1 MSTFTAVELS
11 KLPVPDLT
19 EQVSFEQ
26 SYADLKATLY
36 LLAPEYAA
44 LLESDPMSVLLQ
56 VCAYREVHLRES
68 FNVRGKGNMLA
79 YAGGADLDNLGAFF
93 GVVRQQITPAEP
105 KTNTPAVM
113 ESDVELRRRIQLAPE
128 GYSVAGPEGAYLF
141 HALSADPDVLD
152 VSAMSP
158 TPGEVLVT
166 LKAWDKPGSPEMVE
180 RLRAKLAKVAD
191 AQFVVKIFQNGPPID
206 APIQLRIIGPAIV
219 PRLFVA
225 LRKLRAQRGVRVFA
239 REQRHRG
246 GKHGDVLRRHV
257 ARHQFRRAAFA
268 GIGPALRRG
277 LCRVG
282 DCCRPVAHR
291 VGHRRCL
298 RRLRTVR
305 PPPCRP
311 RRTSTR
317 RHIARRAACL
327 RSAHA
332 SHSARRSCHKDARS
346 RSRHRQH

>member
-11 KLPVPDLT
+11 KLHVPDLT

-36 LLAPEYAA
+36 LLAPEYAT

-79 YAGGADLDNLGAFF
+79 YAGGGDLDNLGAFF
-93 GVVRQQITPAEP
+93 GVVRQQITPADP

-152 VSAMSP
+152 VSARSP

-166 LKAWDKPGSPEMVE
+166 LLSRSGDGIPSSGLVERVAAALMDGNVRPLTDLVTVRAAEIMRYTVKAEIVTYAGPDAAVVLEE
-180 RLRAKLAKVAD
+180 ANRRLRAYVDESHRLGRD
-191 AQFVVKIFQNGPPID
+191 
-206 APIQLRIIGPAIV
+206 V
-219 PRLFVA
+219 PRSGLYASLHVEGVQRVNLIEPADDLFIANHQAAHCTAFDIV
-225 LRKLRAQRGVRVFA
+225 
-239 REQRHRG
+239 
-246 GKHGDVLRRHV
+246 HV
-257 ARHQFRRAAFA
+257 GNHE
-268 GIGPALRRG
+268 
-277 LCRVG
+277 
-282 DCCRPVAHR
+282 
-291 VGHRRCL
+291 
-298 RRLRTVR
+298 
-305 PPPCRP
+305 
-311 RRTSTR
+311 
-317 RHIARRAACL
+317 
-327 RSAHA
+327 
-332 SHSARRSCHKDARS
+332 
-346 RSRHRQH
+346 

>member
-26 SYADLKATLY
+26 SYADLKATLH
-36 LLAPEYAA
+36 LLAPEYAT

-79 YAGGADLDNLGAFF
+79 YAGGGDLDNLGAFF
-93 GVVRQQITPAEP
+93 GVVRQQITPADP
-105 KTNTPAVM
+105 KTNTPAMM

-166 LKAWDKPGSPEMVE
+166 LLSRSGDGIPSPGLVERVAAALMDGNVRPLTHLVTVRAAEIMRYTVKAEIVTYAGPDAAVVLEE
-180 RLRAKLAKVAD
+180 ANRRLRAYVDESHRLGRD
-191 AQFVVKIFQNGPPID
+191 
-206 APIQLRIIGPAIV
+206 V
-219 PRLFVA
+219 PRSGLYASLHVEGVQRVNLIEPVDELFIANHQAAHCTAFDIV
-225 LRKLRAQRGVRVFA
+225 
-239 REQRHRG
+239 
-246 GKHGDVLRRHV
+246 HV
-257 ARHQFRRAAFA
+257 GNHE
-268 GIGPALRRG
+268 
-277 LCRVG
+277 
-282 DCCRPVAHR
+282 
-291 VGHRRCL
+291 
-298 RRLRTVR
+298 
-305 PPPCRP
+305 
-311 RRTSTR
+311 
-317 RHIARRAACL
+317 
-327 RSAHA
+327 
-332 SHSARRSCHKDARS
+332 
-346 RSRHRQH
+346 

>member
-36 LLAPEYAA
+36 LLAPEYAT

-79 YAGGADLDNLGAFF
+79 YAGGGDLDNLGAFF
-93 GVVRQQITPAEP
+93 GVVRQQITPADP

-166 LKAWDKPGSPEMVE
+166 LLSRSGDGIPSSGLVERVAAALMDGNVRPLTDLVTVRAAEIMRYTVKAEIVTYAGPDAAVVLEE
-180 RLRAKLAKVAD
+180 ANRRLRAYVDESHRLGRD
-191 AQFVVKIFQNGPPID
+191 
-206 APIQLRIIGPAIV
+206 V
-219 PRLFVA
+219 PRSGLYASLHVEGVQRVNLIEPVDDLFIANHQAAHCTAFDIV
-225 LRKLRAQRGVRVFA
+225 
-239 REQRHRG
+239 
-246 GKHGDVLRRHV
+246 HV
-257 ARHQFRRAAFA
+257 GNHE
-268 GIGPALRRG
+268 
-277 LCRVG
+277 
-282 DCCRPVAHR
+282 
-291 VGHRRCL
+291 
-298 RRLRTVR
+298 
-305 PPPCRP
+305 
-311 RRTSTR
+311 
-317 RHIARRAACL
+317 
-327 RSAHA
+327 
-332 SHSARRSCHKDARS
+332 
-346 RSRHRQH
+346 

>member
-36 LLAPEYAA
+36 LLAPEYAT

-79 YAGGADLDNLGAFF
+79 YAGGGDLDNLGAFF
-93 GVVRQQITPAEP
+93 GVVRQQITPAHP

-166 LKAWDKPGSPEMVE
+166 LLSRSGDGIPSSGLVERVAAALMDGNVRPLTDLVTVRAAEIMRYTVKAEIVTYAGPDAAVVLEE
-180 RLRAKLAKVAD
+180 ANRRLRAYVDESHRLGRD
-191 AQFVVKIFQNGPPID
+191 
-206 APIQLRIIGPAIV
+206 V
-219 PRLFVA
+219 PRSGLYASLHVEGVQRVNLIEPVDDLFIANHQAAHCTAFDIV
-225 LRKLRAQRGVRVFA
+225 
-239 REQRHRG
+239 
-246 GKHGDVLRRHV
+246 HV
-257 ARHQFRRAAFA
+257 GNHE
-268 GIGPALRRG
+268 
-277 LCRVG
+277 
-282 DCCRPVAHR
+282 
-291 VGHRRCL
+291 
-298 RRLRTVR
+298 
-305 PPPCRP
+305 
-311 RRTSTR
+311 
-317 RHIARRAACL
+317 
-327 RSAHA
+327 
-332 SHSARRSCHKDARS
+332 
-346 RSRHRQH
+346 

>member
-36 LLAPEYAA
+36 LLAPEYAT

-79 YAGGADLDNLGAFF
+79 YAGGGDLDNLGAFF
-93 GVVRQQITPAEP
+93 GVVRQQITPADP

-166 LKAWDKPGSPEMVE
+166 LLSRSGDGIPSSGLVERVAAALMDGNVRPLTDLVTVRAAEIMRYTVKAEIVTYAGPDAAVVLEE
-180 RLRAKLAKVAD
+180 ANRRLRAYVDESHRLGRD
-191 AQFVVKIFQNGPPID
+191 
-206 APIQLRIIGPAIV
+206 V
-219 PRLFVA
+219 PRSGLYASLHVEGVQRVNLIEPADDLFIA
-225 LRKLRAQRGVRVFA
+225 N
-239 REQRHRG
+239 
-246 GKHGDVLRRHV
+246 
-257 ARHQFRRAAFA
+257 HQAAHCAAFD
-268 GIGPALRRG
+268 IVH
-277 LCRVG
+277 VG
-282 DCCRPVAHR
+282 NHE
-291 VGHRRCL
+291 
-298 RRLRTVR
+298 
-305 PPPCRP
+305 
-311 RRTSTR
+311 
-317 RHIARRAACL
+317 
-327 RSAHA
+327 
-332 SHSARRSCHKDARS
+332 
-346 RSRHRQH
+346 

>member
-36 LLAPEYAA
+36 LLAPEYAT

-79 YAGGADLDNLGAFF
+79 YAGGGDLDNLGAFF
-93 GVVRQQITPAEP
+93 GVVRQQITPADP

-166 LKAWDKPGSPEMVE
+166 LLSRSGDGVPSSGLVERVAAALMDGNVRPLTDLVTVRAAEIMRYTVKAEIVTYAGPDAAVVLEE
-180 RLRAKLAKVAD
+180 ANRRLRAYVDESHRLGRD
-191 AQFVVKIFQNGPPID
+191 
-206 APIQLRIIGPAIV
+206 V
-219 PRLFVA
+219 PRSGLYASLHVEGVQRVNLIEPVDDLFIANHQAAHCTAFDIV
-225 LRKLRAQRGVRVFA
+225 
-239 REQRHRG
+239 
-246 GKHGDVLRRHV
+246 HV
-257 ARHQFRRAAFA
+257 GNHE
-268 GIGPALRRG
+268 
-277 LCRVG
+277 
-282 DCCRPVAHR
+282 
-291 VGHRRCL
+291 
-298 RRLRTVR
+298 
-305 PPPCRP
+305 
-311 RRTSTR
+311 
-317 RHIARRAACL
+317 
-327 RSAHA
+327 
-332 SHSARRSCHKDARS
+332 
-346 RSRHRQH
+346 

>member
-19 EQVSFEQ
+19 DQVSFEQ
-26 SYADLKATLY
+26 SYADLKATLH
-36 LLAPEYAA
+36 LLAPEYAT

-79 YAGGADLDNLGAFF
+79 YAGSGDLDNLGAFF
-93 GVVRQQITPAEP
+93 GVVRQQITPADP

-166 LKAWDKPGSPEMVE
+166 LLSRSGDGIPSPGLVERVAAALMDGNVRPLTDLVTVRAAEIMRYTVKAEIATYAGPDAAVVLDEANR
-180 RLRAKLAKVAD
+180 RLRAYVDESHRLGRD
-191 AQFVVKIFQNGPPID
+191 
-206 APIQLRIIGPAIV
+206 V
-219 PRLFVA
+219 PRSGLYASLHVEGVQRVNLIEPVDDLFIANHQAAHCTAFDIV
-225 LRKLRAQRGVRVFA
+225 
-239 REQRHRG
+239 
-246 GKHGDVLRRHV
+246 HV
-257 ARHQFRRAAFA
+257 GNHE
-268 GIGPALRRG
+268 
-277 LCRVG
+277 
-282 DCCRPVAHR
+282 
-291 VGHRRCL
+291 
-298 RRLRTVR
+298 
-305 PPPCRP
+305 
-311 RRTSTR
+311 
-317 RHIARRAACL
+317 
-327 RSAHA
+327 
-332 SHSARRSCHKDARS
+332 
-346 RSRHRQH
+346 

>member
-36 LLAPEYAA
+36 LLAPEYAT

-79 YAGGADLDNLGAFF
+79 YAGGGDLDNLGAFF
-93 GVVRQQITPAEP
+93 GVVRQQITPADP

-166 LKAWDKPGSPEMVE
+166 LLSRSGDGIPSPGLVE
-180 RLRAKLAKVAD
+180 RVAAALMDGNVRPLTDLVTVRAAEIMRYTVKAEIVTYAGPD
-191 AQFVVKIFQNGPPID
+191 AAVVLEEANRRLHAYVDESHRLGRD
-206 APIQLRIIGPAIV
+206 V
-219 PRLFVA
+219 PRSGLYASLHVEGVQRVNLIEPVDDLFIANHQAAHCSAFDIV
-225 LRKLRAQRGVRVFA
+225 
-239 REQRHRG
+239 
-246 GKHGDVLRRHV
+246 HV
-257 ARHQFRRAAFA
+257 GNHE
-268 GIGPALRRG
+268 
-277 LCRVG
+277 
-282 DCCRPVAHR
+282 
-291 VGHRRCL
+291 
-298 RRLRTVR
+298 
-305 PPPCRP
+305 
-311 RRTSTR
+311 
-317 RHIARRAACL
+317 
-327 RSAHA
+327 
-332 SHSARRSCHKDARS
+332 
-346 RSRHRQH
+346 

>member
-36 LLAPEYAA
+36 LLAPEYAT

-68 FNVRGKGNMLA
+68 FNLRGKGNMLA

-93 GVVRQQITPAEP
+93 GVVRQQITPADP

-166 LKAWDKPGSPEMVE
+166 LLSRSGDGVPPSGLVERVAAALMDGNVRPLTDLVTVRAAEIMRYTVKAEIVTYAGPDAAVVLEE
-180 RLRAKLAKVAD
+180 ANRRLRAYVDESHRLGRD
-191 AQFVVKIFQNGPPID
+191 
-206 APIQLRIIGPAIV
+206 V
-219 PRLFVA
+219 PRSGLYASLHVEGVQRVNLIEPVDDLFIA
-225 LRKLRAQRGVRVFA
+225 N
-239 REQRHRG
+239 
-246 GKHGDVLRRHV
+246 
-257 ARHQFRRAAFA
+257 HQAAHCTAFD
-268 GIGPALRRG
+268 IVH
-277 LCRVG
+277 VG
-282 DCCRPVAHR
+282 DHE
-291 VGHRRCL
+291 
-298 RRLRTVR
+298 
-305 PPPCRP
+305 
-311 RRTSTR
+311 
-317 RHIARRAACL
+317 
-327 RSAHA
+327 
-332 SHSARRSCHKDARS
+332 
-346 RSRHRQH
+346 

>member
-36 LLAPEYAA
+36 LLAPEYAT

-79 YAGGADLDNLGAFF
+79 YAGGGDLDNLGAFF
-93 GVVRQQITPAEP
+93 GVVRQQITPADP

-166 LKAWDKPGSPEMVE
+166 LLSRSGDGIPSPGLVERVAAALMDGNVRPLTDLVTVRAAEIMRYTVKAEIVTYAGPDAAVVLEE
-180 RLRAKLAKVAD
+180 ANRRLRAYVDESHRLGRD
-191 AQFVVKIFQNGPPID
+191 
-206 APIQLRIIGPAIV
+206 V
-219 PRLFVA
+219 PRSGLYASLHVEGVQRVNLIEPVDDLFIANHQAAHCTAFDIV
-225 LRKLRAQRGVRVFA
+225 
-239 REQRHRG
+239 
-246 GKHGDVLRRHV
+246 HV
-257 ARHQFRRAAFA
+257 GNHE
-268 GIGPALRRG
+268 
-277 LCRVG
+277 
-282 DCCRPVAHR
+282 
-291 VGHRRCL
+291 
-298 RRLRTVR
+298 
-305 PPPCRP
+305 
-311 RRTSTR
+311 
-317 RHIARRAACL
+317 
-327 RSAHA
+327 
-332 SHSARRSCHKDARS
+332 
-346 RSRHRQH
+346 

>member
-36 LLAPEYAA
+36 LLAPEYAT

-79 YAGGADLDNLGAFF
+79 YAGGGDLDNLGAFF
-93 GVVRQQITPAEP
+93 GVVRQQITPADP

-152 VSAMSP
+152 VSAISP

-166 LKAWDKPGSPEMVE
+166 LLSRSGDGIPSSGLVERVAAALMDGNVRPLTDLVTVRAAEIMRYTVKAEIVTYAGPDAAVVLEE
-180 RLRAKLAKVAD
+180 ANRRLRAYVDESHRLGRD
-191 AQFVVKIFQNGPPID
+191 
-206 APIQLRIIGPAIV
+206 V
-219 PRLFVA
+219 PRSGLYASLHVEGVQRVNLIEPVDDLFIANHQAAHCTAFDIV
-225 LRKLRAQRGVRVFA
+225 
-239 REQRHRG
+239 
-246 GKHGDVLRRHV
+246 HV
-257 ARHQFRRAAFA
+257 GNHE
-268 GIGPALRRG
+268 
-277 LCRVG
+277 
-282 DCCRPVAHR
+282 
-291 VGHRRCL
+291 
-298 RRLRTVR
+298 
-305 PPPCRP
+305 
-311 RRTSTR
+311 
-317 RHIARRAACL
+317 
-327 RSAHA
+327 
-332 SHSARRSCHKDARS
+332 
-346 RSRHRQH
+346 

>member
-36 LLAPEYAA
+36 LLAPEYAT

-166 LKAWDKPGSPEMVE
+166 LLSRSGDGVPSSGLVERVAAALMDGNVRPLTDLVTVRAAEIMRYTVKAEIVTYAGPDAAVVLEE
-180 RLRAKLAKVAD
+180 ANRRLRAYVDESHRLGRD
-191 AQFVVKIFQNGPPID
+191 
-206 APIQLRIIGPAIV
+206 V
-219 PRLFVA
+219 PRSGLYASLHVEGVQRVNLIEPVDDLFIANHQAAHCTAFDIV
-225 LRKLRAQRGVRVFA
+225 
-239 REQRHRG
+239 
-246 GKHGDVLRRHV
+246 HV
-257 ARHQFRRAAFA
+257 GNHE
-268 GIGPALRRG
+268 
-277 LCRVG
+277 
-282 DCCRPVAHR
+282 
-291 VGHRRCL
+291 
-298 RRLRTVR
+298 
-305 PPPCRP
+305 
-311 RRTSTR
+311 
-317 RHIARRAACL
+317 
-327 RSAHA
+327 
-332 SHSARRSCHKDARS
+332 
-346 RSRHRQH
+346 

>member
-166 LKAWDKPGSPEMVE
+166 LLSRSGDGVPSSGLVERVAAALMDGNVRPLTDLVTVRAAEIMRYTVKAEIVTYAGPDAAVVLEE
-180 RLRAKLAKVAD
+180 ANRRLRAYVDESHRLGRD
-191 AQFVVKIFQNGPPID
+191 
-206 APIQLRIIGPAIV
+206 V
-219 PRLFVA
+219 PRSGLYASLHVEGVQRVNLIEPVDDLFIANHQAAHCTAFDIV
-225 LRKLRAQRGVRVFA
+225 
-239 REQRHRG
+239 
-246 GKHGDVLRRHV
+246 HV
-257 ARHQFRRAAFA
+257 GNHEYAHHQAAD
-268 GIGPALRRG
+268 R
-277 LCRVG
+277 
-282 DCCRPVAHR
+282 
-291 VGHRRCL
+291 
-298 RRLRTVR
+298 
-305 PPPCRP
+305 
-311 RRTSTR
+311 
-317 RHIARRAACL
+317 
-327 RSAHA
+327 
-332 SHSARRSCHKDARS
+332 
-346 RSRHRQH
+346 

>member
-36 LLAPEYAA
+36 LLAPEYAT

-79 YAGGADLDNLGAFF
+79 YAGGGDLDNLGAFF
-93 GVVRQQITPAEP
+93 GVVRQQITPADP

-166 LKAWDKPGSPEMVE
+166 LLSRSGDGIPSSGLVERVAAALMDGNVRPLTDLVTVRAAEIMRYTVKAEIVTYAGPDAAVVLEEVNR
-180 RLRAKLAKVAD
+180 RLRAYVDESHRLGRD
-191 AQFVVKIFQNGPPID
+191 
-206 APIQLRIIGPAIV
+206 V
-219 PRLFVA
+219 PRSGLYASLHVEGVQRVNLIEPVDDLFIANHQAAHCTAFDIV
-225 LRKLRAQRGVRVFA
+225 
-239 REQRHRG
+239 
-246 GKHGDVLRRHV
+246 HV
-257 ARHQFRRAAFA
+257 GNHE
-268 GIGPALRRG
+268 
-277 LCRVG
+277 
-282 DCCRPVAHR
+282 
-291 VGHRRCL
+291 
-298 RRLRTVR
+298 
-305 PPPCRP
+305 
-311 RRTSTR
+311 
-317 RHIARRAACL
+317 
-327 RSAHA
+327 
-332 SHSARRSCHKDARS
+332 
-346 RSRHRQH
+346 

>member
-36 LLAPEYAA
+36 LLAPEYAT

-79 YAGGADLDNLGAFF
+79 YAGGGDLDNLGAFF
-93 GVVRQQITPAEP
+93 GVVRQQITPADP

-166 LKAWDKPGSPEMVE
+166 LLSRSGDGIPSSGLVERVAAALMDGNVRPLTDLVTVRAAEIMRYTVKAEIVTYAGPDAAVVLEE
-180 RLRAKLAKVAD
+180 ANRRLRAYVDESHRLGRD
-191 AQFVVKIFQNGPPID
+191 
-206 APIQLRIIGPAIV
+206 V
-219 PRLFVA
+219 PRSGLYASLHVEGVQRVNLIEPADDLFIANHHAAHCTAFDIV
-225 LRKLRAQRGVRVFA
+225 
-239 REQRHRG
+239 
-246 GKHGDVLRRHV
+246 HV
-257 ARHQFRRAAFA
+257 GNHE
-268 GIGPALRRG
+268 
-277 LCRVG
+277 
-282 DCCRPVAHR
+282 
-291 VGHRRCL
+291 
-298 RRLRTVR
+298 
-305 PPPCRP
+305 
-311 RRTSTR
+311 
-317 RHIARRAACL
+317 
-327 RSAHA
+327 
-332 SHSARRSCHKDARS
+332 
-346 RSRHRQH
+346 

>member
-26 SYADLKATLY
+26 SYADLKATLH
-36 LLAPEYAA
+36 LLAPEYAT

-79 YAGGADLDNLGAFF
+79 YAGGGDLDNLGAFF
-93 GVVRQQITPAEP
+93 GVVRQQITPADP

-166 LKAWDKPGSPEMVE
+166 LLSRSGDGIPSPGLVERVAAALMDGNVRPLTDLVTVRAAEIMRYTVKAEIVTYAGPDAAVVLEE
-180 RLRAKLAKVAD
+180 ANRRLRAYVDESHRLGRD
-191 AQFVVKIFQNGPPID
+191 
-206 APIQLRIIGPAIV
+206 V
-219 PRLFVA
+219 PRSGLYASLHVEGVQRVNLIEPVDDLFIANHQAAHCTAFDIV
-225 LRKLRAQRGVRVFA
+225 
-239 REQRHRG
+239 
-246 GKHGDVLRRHV
+246 HV
-257 ARHQFRRAAFA
+257 GNHE
-268 GIGPALRRG
+268 
-277 LCRVG
+277 
-282 DCCRPVAHR
+282 
-291 VGHRRCL
+291 
-298 RRLRTVR
+298 
-305 PPPCRP
+305 
-311 RRTSTR
+311 
-317 RHIARRAACL
+317 
-327 RSAHA
+327 
-332 SHSARRSCHKDARS
+332 
-346 RSRHRQH
+346 

>member
-36 LLAPEYAA
+36 LLAPEYAT

-79 YAGGADLDNLGAFF
+79 YAGGGDLDNLGAFF
-93 GVVRQQITPAEP
+93 GVVRQQITPADP

-166 LKAWDKPGSPEMVE
+166 LLSRSGDGIPSSGLVERVAAALMDGNVRPLTDLVTVRAAEIMRYTVKAEIVTYAGPDAAVVLDEANR
-180 RLRAKLAKVAD
+180 RLRAYVDESHRLGRD
-191 AQFVVKIFQNGPPID
+191 
-206 APIQLRIIGPAIV
+206 V
-219 PRLFVA
+219 PRSGLYASLHVEGVQRVNLIEPADDLFIANHQAAHCTAFDIV
-225 LRKLRAQRGVRVFA
+225 
-239 REQRHRG
+239 
-246 GKHGDVLRRHV
+246 HV
-257 ARHQFRRAAFA
+257 GNHE
-268 GIGPALRRG
+268 
-277 LCRVG
+277 
-282 DCCRPVAHR
+282 
-291 VGHRRCL
+291 
-298 RRLRTVR
+298 
-305 PPPCRP
+305 
-311 RRTSTR
+311 
-317 RHIARRAACL
+317 
-327 RSAHA
+327 
-332 SHSARRSCHKDARS
+332 
-346 RSRHRQH
+346 

>member
-36 LLAPEYAA
+36 LLAPEYAT

-79 YAGGADLDNLGAFF
+79 YAGGGDLDNLGAFF
-93 GVVRQQITPAEP
+93 GVVRQQITPADP

-141 HALSADPDVLD
+141 HALSANPDVLD

-166 LKAWDKPGSPEMVE
+166 LLSRSGDGIPSPGLVERVAAALMDGNVRPLTDLVTVRAAEIMRYTVKAEIVTYAGPDAAVVLEE
-180 RLRAKLAKVAD
+180 ANRRLRAYVDESHRLGRD
-191 AQFVVKIFQNGPPID
+191 
-206 APIQLRIIGPAIV
+206 V
-219 PRLFVA
+219 PRSGLYASLHVEGVQRVNLIEPVDDLFIANHQAAHCTAFDIV
-225 LRKLRAQRGVRVFA
+225 
-239 REQRHRG
+239 
-246 GKHGDVLRRHV
+246 HV
-257 ARHQFRRAAFA
+257 GNHE
-268 GIGPALRRG
+268 
-277 LCRVG
+277 
-282 DCCRPVAHR
+282 
-291 VGHRRCL
+291 
-298 RRLRTVR
+298 
-305 PPPCRP
+305 
-311 RRTSTR
+311 
-317 RHIARRAACL
+317 
-327 RSAHA
+327 
-332 SHSARRSCHKDARS
+332 
-346 RSRHRQH
+346 

>member
-36 LLAPEYAA
+36 LLAPEYAT

-93 GVVRQQITPAEP
+93 GVVRQQITPADP

-166 LKAWDKPGSPEMVE
+166 LLSRSGDGVPSSGLVERVAAALMDGNVRPLTDLVTVRAAEIMRYTVKAEIVTYAGPDAAVVLEE
-180 RLRAKLAKVAD
+180 ANRRLRAYVDESHRLGRD
-191 AQFVVKIFQNGPPID
+191 
-206 APIQLRIIGPAIV
+206 V
-219 PRLFVA
+219 PRSGLYASLHVEGVQRVNLIEPVDDLFIANHQAAHCTAFDIV
-225 LRKLRAQRGVRVFA
+225 
-239 REQRHRG
+239 
-246 GKHGDVLRRHV
+246 HV
-257 ARHQFRRAAFA
+257 GNHE
-268 GIGPALRRG
+268 
-277 LCRVG
+277 
-282 DCCRPVAHR
+282 
-291 VGHRRCL
+291 
-298 RRLRTVR
+298 
-305 PPPCRP
+305 
-311 RRTSTR
+311 
-317 RHIARRAACL
+317 
-327 RSAHA
+327 
-332 SHSARRSCHKDARS
+332 
-346 RSRHRQH
+346 

>member
-36 LLAPEYAA
+36 LLAPEYAT

-93 GVVRQQITPAEP
+93 GVVRQQITPADP

-166 LKAWDKPGSPEMVE
+166 LLSRSGDGVPSSGLVERVAAALMDGNVRPLTDLVTVRAAEIMRYTVKAEIVTYAGPDAAVVLEE
-180 RLRAKLAKVAD
+180 ANRRLRAYVDESHRLGRD
-191 AQFVVKIFQNGPPID
+191 
-206 APIQLRIIGPAIV
+206 V
-219 PRLFVA
+219 PRSGLYASLHVEGVQRVNLIEPVDDLFIANHQAAHCTASDIV
-225 LRKLRAQRGVRVFA
+225 
-239 REQRHRG
+239 
-246 GKHGDVLRRHV
+246 HV
-257 ARHQFRRAAFA
+257 GNHE
-268 GIGPALRRG
+268 
-277 LCRVG
+277 
-282 DCCRPVAHR
+282 
-291 VGHRRCL
+291 
-298 RRLRTVR
+298 
-305 PPPCRP
+305 
-311 RRTSTR
+311 
-317 RHIARRAACL
+317 
-327 RSAHA
+327 
-332 SHSARRSCHKDARS
+332 
-346 RSRHRQH
+346 

>member
-36 LLAPEYAA
+36 LLAPEYAT

-79 YAGGADLDNLGAFF
+79 YAGGGDLDNLGAFF
-93 GVVRQQITPAEP
+93 GVVRQQITPADP
-105 KTNTPAVM
+105 KTNTPTVM

-166 LKAWDKPGSPEMVE
+166 LLSRSGDGIPSSGLVERVAAALMDGNVRPLTDLVTVRAAEIMRYTVKAEIVTYAGPDAAVVLDEANR
-180 RLRAKLAKVAD
+180 RLRAYVDESHRLGRD
-191 AQFVVKIFQNGPPID
+191 
-206 APIQLRIIGPAIV
+206 V
-219 PRLFVA
+219 PRSGLYASLHVEGVQRVNLIEPADDLFIANHQAAHCTAFDIV
-225 LRKLRAQRGVRVFA
+225 
-239 REQRHRG
+239 
-246 GKHGDVLRRHV
+246 HV
-257 ARHQFRRAAFA
+257 GNHE
-268 GIGPALRRG
+268 
-277 LCRVG
+277 
-282 DCCRPVAHR
+282 
-291 VGHRRCL
+291 
-298 RRLRTVR
+298 
-305 PPPCRP
+305 
-311 RRTSTR
+311 
-317 RHIARRAACL
+317 
-327 RSAHA
+327 
-332 SHSARRSCHKDARS
+332 
-346 RSRHRQH
+346 

>member
-36 LLAPEYAA
+36 LLAPEYAT

-79 YAGGADLDNLGAFF
+79 YAGGGDLDNLGAFF
-93 GVVRQQITPAEP
+93 GVVRQQITPADP

-166 LKAWDKPGSPEMVE
+166 LLSRSGDGVPSSGLVERVASALMDGNVRPLTDLVTVRAAEIMRYTVKAEIVTYAGPDAAVVLEE
-180 RLRAKLAKVAD
+180 ANRRLRAYVDESHRLGRD
-191 AQFVVKIFQNGPPID
+191 
-206 APIQLRIIGPAIV
+206 V
-219 PRLFVA
+219 PRSGLYASLHVEGVQRVNLIEPVDDLFIANHQAAHCTAFDIV
-225 LRKLRAQRGVRVFA
+225 
-239 REQRHRG
+239 
-246 GKHGDVLRRHV
+246 HV
-257 ARHQFRRAAFA
+257 GNHE
-268 GIGPALRRG
+268 
-277 LCRVG
+277 
-282 DCCRPVAHR
+282 
-291 VGHRRCL
+291 
-298 RRLRTVR
+298 
-305 PPPCRP
+305 
-311 RRTSTR
+311 
-317 RHIARRAACL
+317 
-327 RSAHA
+327 
-332 SHSARRSCHKDARS
+332 
-346 RSRHRQH
+346 

>member
-26 SYADLKATLY
+26 SYADLKATLH
-36 LLAPEYAA
+36 LLAPEYAT

-79 YAGGADLDNLGAFF
+79 YAGGGDLDNLGAFF
-93 GVVRQQITPAEP
+93 GVVRQQITPADP

-141 HALSADPDVLD
+141 HALSADADVLD

-166 LKAWDKPGSPEMVE
+166 LLSRSGDGIPSPGLVERVAAALMDGNVRPLTDLVTVRAAEIMRYTVKAEIVTYAGPDAAVVLEE
-180 RLRAKLAKVAD
+180 ANRRLRAYVDESHRLGRDVPRSGLYASLHVEGVQRVNLIEPVAD
-191 AQFVVKIFQNGPPID
+191 LFIANHQAAHCTAFD
-206 APIQLRIIGPAIV
+206 IV
-219 PRLFVA
+219 
-225 LRKLRAQRGVRVFA
+225 
-239 REQRHRG
+239 
-246 GKHGDVLRRHV
+246 HV
-257 ARHQFRRAAFA
+257 GNHE
-268 GIGPALRRG
+268 
-277 LCRVG
+277 
-282 DCCRPVAHR
+282 
-291 VGHRRCL
+291 
-298 RRLRTVR
+298 
-305 PPPCRP
+305 
-311 RRTSTR
+311 
-317 RHIARRAACL
+317 
-327 RSAHA
+327 
-332 SHSARRSCHKDARS
+332 
-346 RSRHRQH
+346 

>member
-36 LLAPEYAA
+36 LLAPEYAT

-79 YAGGADLDNLGAFF
+79 YAGGGDLDNLGAFF
-93 GVVRQQITPAEP
+93 GVVRQQITPADP

-166 LKAWDKPGSPEMVE
+166 LLSRSGDGIPSPGLVERVAAALMDGNVRPLTDLVTVRAAEIMRYTVKAEIVTYAGPDAAVVLEE
-180 RLRAKLAKVAD
+180 ANRRLRAYVDESHRLGRD
-191 AQFVVKIFQNGPPID
+191 
-206 APIQLRIIGPAIV
+206 V
-219 PRLFVA
+219 PRSGLYASLHVEGVQRVNLIEPVDDLFIA
-225 LRKLRAQRGVRVFA
+225 N
-239 REQRHRG
+239 
-246 GKHGDVLRRHV
+246 
-257 ARHQFRRAAFA
+257 HQAAHCTAFD
-268 GIGPALRRG
+268 IVH
-277 LCRVG
+277 VG
-282 DCCRPVAHR
+282 DHE
-291 VGHRRCL
+291 
-298 RRLRTVR
+298 
-305 PPPCRP
+305 
-311 RRTSTR
+311 
-317 RHIARRAACL
+317 
-327 RSAHA
+327 
-332 SHSARRSCHKDARS
+332 
-346 RSRHRQH
+346 

>member
-26 SYADLKATLY
+26 SYADLKATLH
-36 LLAPEYAA
+36 LLAPEYAT

-79 YAGGADLDNLGAFF
+79 YAGGGDLDNLGAFF
-93 GVVRQQITPAEP
+93 GVVRQQITPADP

-158 TPGEVLVT
+158 SPGEVLVT
-166 LKAWDKPGSPEMVE
+166 LLSRSGDGIPSPGLVERVAAALMDGNVRPLTDLVTVRAAEIMRYTVKAEIVTYAGPDAAVVLEE
-180 RLRAKLAKVAD
+180 ANRRLRAYVDESHRLGRD
-191 AQFVVKIFQNGPPID
+191 
-206 APIQLRIIGPAIV
+206 V
-219 PRLFVA
+219 PRSGLYASLHVEGVQRVNLIEPVDDLFIVNHQA
-225 LRKLRAQRGVRVFA
+225 AHCTAFDIV
-239 REQRHRG
+239 
-246 GKHGDVLRRHV
+246 HV
-257 ARHQFRRAAFA
+257 GNHE
-268 GIGPALRRG
+268 
-277 LCRVG
+277 
-282 DCCRPVAHR
+282 
-291 VGHRRCL
+291 
-298 RRLRTVR
+298 
-305 PPPCRP
+305 
-311 RRTSTR
+311 
-317 RHIARRAACL
+317 
-327 RSAHA
+327 
-332 SHSARRSCHKDARS
+332 
-346 RSRHRQH
+346 

>member
-36 LLAPEYAA
+36 LLAPEYAT

-79 YAGGADLDNLGAFF
+79 YAGGGDLDNLGAFF
-93 GVVRQQITPAEP
+93 GVVRQQITPADP

-152 VSAMSP
+152 VSAVSP

-166 LKAWDKPGSPEMVE
+166 LLSRSGDGIPSSGLVERVAAALMDGNVRPLTDLVTVRAAEIMRYTVKAEIVTYAGPDAAVVLEE
-180 RLRAKLAKVAD
+180 ANRRLRAYVDESHRLGRD
-191 AQFVVKIFQNGPPID
+191 
-206 APIQLRIIGPAIV
+206 V
-219 PRLFVA
+219 PRSGLYASLHVEGVQRVNLIEPADDLFIANHQAAHCTAFDIV
-225 LRKLRAQRGVRVFA
+225 
-239 REQRHRG
+239 
-246 GKHGDVLRRHV
+246 HV
-257 ARHQFRRAAFA
+257 GNHE
-268 GIGPALRRG
+268 
-277 LCRVG
+277 
-282 DCCRPVAHR
+282 
-291 VGHRRCL
+291 
-298 RRLRTVR
+298 
-305 PPPCRP
+305 
-311 RRTSTR
+311 
-317 RHIARRAACL
+317 
-327 RSAHA
+327 
-332 SHSARRSCHKDARS
+332 
-346 RSRHRQH
+346 

>member
-36 LLAPEYAA
+36 LLAPEYAT

-93 GVVRQQITPAEP
+93 GVVRQQITPADP

-166 LKAWDKPGSPEMVE
+166 LLSRSGDGVPPSGLVERVAAALMDGNVRPLTDLVTVRAAEIMRYTVKAEIVTYAGPDAAVVLEE
-180 RLRAKLAKVAD
+180 ANRRLRAYVDESHRLGRD
-191 AQFVVKIFQNGPPID
+191 
-206 APIQLRIIGPAIV
+206 V
-219 PRLFVA
+219 PRSGLYASLHVEGVQRVNLIEPVDDLFIA
-225 LRKLRAQRGVRVFA
+225 N
-239 REQRHRG
+239 
-246 GKHGDVLRRHV
+246 
-257 ARHQFRRAAFA
+257 HQAAHCTAFD
-268 GIGPALRRG
+268 IVH
-277 LCRVG
+277 VG
-282 DCCRPVAHR
+282 DHE
-291 VGHRRCL
+291 
-298 RRLRTVR
+298 
-305 PPPCRP
+305 
-311 RRTSTR
+311 
-317 RHIARRAACL
+317 
-327 RSAHA
+327 
-332 SHSARRSCHKDARS
+332 
-346 RSRHRQH
+346 

>member
-36 LLAPEYAA
+36 LMAPEYAT

-158 TPGEVLVT
+158 PPGEVLVT
-166 LKAWDKPGSPEMVE
+166 LLSRSGDGVPSSGLVERVAAALMDGNVRPLTDLVTVRAAEIMRYTVKAEIVTYAGPDAAVVLEE
-180 RLRAKLAKVAD
+180 ANRRLRAYVDESHRLGRD
-191 AQFVVKIFQNGPPID
+191 
-206 APIQLRIIGPAIV
+206 V
-219 PRLFVA
+219 PRSGLYASLHVEGVQRVNLIEPVDDLFIANHQAAHCTAFDIV
-225 LRKLRAQRGVRVFA
+225 
-239 REQRHRG
+239 
-246 GKHGDVLRRHV
+246 HV
-257 ARHQFRRAAFA
+257 GNHE
-268 GIGPALRRG
+268 
-277 LCRVG
+277 
-282 DCCRPVAHR
+282 
-291 VGHRRCL
+291 
-298 RRLRTVR
+298 
-305 PPPCRP
+305 
-311 RRTSTR
+311 
-317 RHIARRAACL
+317 
-327 RSAHA
+327 
-332 SHSARRSCHKDARS
+332 
-346 RSRHRQH
+346 

>member
-166 LKAWDKPGSPEMVE
+166 LLSRSGDGVPSSGLVERVAAALMDGNVRPLTDLVTVRAAEIMRYTVKAEIVTYAGPDAAVVLEE
-180 RLRAKLAKVAD
+180 ANRRLRAYVDESHRLGRD
-191 AQFVVKIFQNGPPID
+191 
-206 APIQLRIIGPAIV
+206 V
-219 PRLFVA
+219 PRSGLYASLHVEGVQRVNLIEPVDDLFIANHQAAHCTAFDIV
-225 LRKLRAQRGVRVFA
+225 
-239 REQRHRG
+239 
-246 GKHGDVLRRHV
+246 HV
-257 ARHQFRRAAFA
+257 GNHE
-268 GIGPALRRG
+268 
-277 LCRVG
+277 
-282 DCCRPVAHR
+282 
-291 VGHRRCL
+291 
-298 RRLRTVR
+298 
-305 PPPCRP
+305 
-311 RRTSTR
+311 
-317 RHIARRAACL
+317 
-327 RSAHA
+327 
-332 SHSARRSCHKDARS
+332 
-346 RSRHRQH
+346 

>member
-36 LLAPEYAA
+36 LLAPEYAT

-93 GVVRQQITPAEP
+93 GVVRQQITPADP

-166 LKAWDKPGSPEMVE
+166 LLSRSGDGVPPSGLVERVAAALMDGNVRPLTDLVTVRAAEIMRYTVKAEIVTYAGPDAAVVLEE
-180 RLRAKLAKVAD
+180 ANRRLRAYVDESHRLGRD
-191 AQFVVKIFQNGPPID
+191 
-206 APIQLRIIGPAIV
+206 V
-219 PRLFVA
+219 PRSGLYASLHVEGVQRVNLIEPVDDLFIANHQAAHCTAFDIV
-225 LRKLRAQRGVRVFA
+225 
-239 REQRHRG
+239 
-246 GKHGDVLRRHV
+246 HV
-257 ARHQFRRAAFA
+257 GNHE
-268 GIGPALRRG
+268 
-277 LCRVG
+277 
-282 DCCRPVAHR
+282 
-291 VGHRRCL
+291 
-298 RRLRTVR
+298 
-305 PPPCRP
+305 
-311 RRTSTR
+311 
-317 RHIARRAACL
+317 
-327 RSAHA
+327 
-332 SHSARRSCHKDARS
+332 
-346 RSRHRQH
+346 

>member
-36 LLAPEYAA
+36 LLAPEYAT

-79 YAGGADLDNLGAFF
+79 YAGGGDLDNLGAFF
-93 GVVRQQITPAEP
+93 GVVRQQITPADP

-166 LKAWDKPGSPEMVE
+166 LLSRSGDGIPSSGLVERVAAALMDGNVRPLTDLVTVRAAEIMRYTVKAEIVTYAGPDAAVVLEE
-180 RLRAKLAKVAD
+180 ANRRLRAYVDESHRLGRD
-191 AQFVVKIFQNGPPID
+191 
-206 APIQLRIIGPAIV
+206 V
-219 PRLFVA
+219 PRSGLYASLHVEGVQRVNLIEPADDLFIANHQAAHCTAFDIV
-225 LRKLRAQRGVRVFA
+225 
-239 REQRHRG
+239 
-246 GKHGDVLRRHV
+246 HV
-257 ARHQFRRAAFA
+257 GNHE
-268 GIGPALRRG
+268 
-277 LCRVG
+277 
-282 DCCRPVAHR
+282 
-291 VGHRRCL
+291 
-298 RRLRTVR
+298 
-305 PPPCRP
+305 
-311 RRTSTR
+311 
-317 RHIARRAACL
+317 
-327 RSAHA
+327 
-332 SHSARRSCHKDARS
+332 
-346 RSRHRQH
+346 

>member
-36 LLAPEYAA
+36 LLAPEYAT

-79 YAGGADLDNLGAFF
+79 YAGGGDLDNLGAFF
-93 GVVRQQITPAEP
+93 GVVRQQITPADP

-166 LKAWDKPGSPEMVE
+166 LLSRSGDGIPSSGLVERVAAALMDGNVRPLTDLVTVRAAEIMRYTVKAEIVTYAGPDAAVVLEE
-180 RLRAKLAKVAD
+180 ANRRLRAYVDESHRLGRD
-191 AQFVVKIFQNGPPID
+191 
-206 APIQLRIIGPAIV
+206 V
-219 PRLFVA
+219 PRSGLYASLHVEGVQRVNLIEPADDLFIANHQAAHCSAFDIV
-225 LRKLRAQRGVRVFA
+225 
-239 REQRHRG
+239 
-246 GKHGDVLRRHV
+246 HV
-257 ARHQFRRAAFA
+257 GNHE
-268 GIGPALRRG
+268 
-277 LCRVG
+277 
-282 DCCRPVAHR
+282 
-291 VGHRRCL
+291 
-298 RRLRTVR
+298 
-305 PPPCRP
+305 
-311 RRTSTR
+311 
-317 RHIARRAACL
+317 
-327 RSAHA
+327 
-332 SHSARRSCHKDARS
+332 
-346 RSRHRQH
+346 

>member
-36 LLAPEYAA
+36 LLAPEYAT

-79 YAGGADLDNLGAFF
+79 YAAGGDLDNLGAFF
-93 GVVRQQITPAEP
+93 GVLRQQITPADP
-105 KTNTPAVM
+105 KNNTPAVM

-166 LKAWDKPGSPEMVE
+166 LLSRSGDGIPSPGLVERVAAALMDGNVRPLTDLVTVRAAEIMRYTVKAEIVTYAGPDAAVVLEE
-180 RLRAKLAKVAD
+180 ANRRLRAYVDESHRLGRD
-191 AQFVVKIFQNGPPID
+191 
-206 APIQLRIIGPAIV
+206 V
-219 PRLFVA
+219 PRSGLYASLHVEGVQRVNLIEPVDDLFIANHQAAHCTAFDIV
-225 LRKLRAQRGVRVFA
+225 
-239 REQRHRG
+239 
-246 GKHGDVLRRHV
+246 HV
-257 ARHQFRRAAFA
+257 GNHE
-268 GIGPALRRG
+268 
-277 LCRVG
+277 
-282 DCCRPVAHR
+282 
-291 VGHRRCL
+291 
-298 RRLRTVR
+298 
-305 PPPCRP
+305 
-311 RRTSTR
+311 
-317 RHIARRAACL
+317 
-327 RSAHA
+327 
-332 SHSARRSCHKDARS
+332 
-346 RSRHRQH
+346 